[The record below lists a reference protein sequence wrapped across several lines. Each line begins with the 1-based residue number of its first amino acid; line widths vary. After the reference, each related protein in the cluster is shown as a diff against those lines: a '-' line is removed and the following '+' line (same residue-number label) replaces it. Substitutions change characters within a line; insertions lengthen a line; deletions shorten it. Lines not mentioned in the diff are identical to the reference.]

1 MRDVR
6 SQSLTKW
13 QRLTREQRDMLTKAV
28 CYACEPEASFEEFAE
43 TARSFMESIAGLETL
58 TEPEASSLVNQL
70 WRDYM
75 AKKPSK
81 TKQAEKTEKKQAK
94 KEEAPKSAEAAPEK
108 PAETKTEPKK
118 IDLDKPAVKK
128 AIEGGQVL
136 LKAGKTKAEAAWA
149 IYQKLVD
156 EDKDLIV
163 AAFIKGASLTEKGA
177 LTYWYNCKRKA
188 AKEAPA
194 K

>member
-1 MRDVR
+1 
-6 SQSLTKW
+6 
-13 QRLTREQRDMLTKAV
+13 MLTEAV
-28 CYACEPEASFEEFAE
+28 YSFCAADTSFEGFAE

-81 TKQAEKTEKKQAK
+81 SKQPEKKQK
-94 KEEAPKSAEAAPEK
+94 KEEAPKPAEAPAEK
-108 PAETKTEPKK
+108 PPETKAEPMK
-118 IDLDKPAVKK
+118 IDLDRPAVKK

-136 LKAGKTKAEAAWA
+136 LKAGKTKAEAAWT
-149 IYQKLVD
+149 IYQKLMD

-163 AAFIKGASLTEKGA
+163 AAFVKGASLTEKGA